1 MTDTSMFAI
10 GVVEFRGSKNSLKI
24 EEQTHKSPRW
34 WNLWGCFVKLRRY
47 WHKV

>member
-24 EEQTHKSPRW
+24 EEQTQKNPR
-34 WNLWGCFVKLRRY
+34 
-47 WHKV
+47 